1 MKKLNN
7 ICLLIAGIFLFS
19 CNDLI
24 DLKPESV
31 ISVNSFWKT
40 EEDAQGGLI
49 GMYNQFRTFVRTDLI
64 LLGEA
69 RSEVM
74 GNGTANADY
83 RIKYFENSMTQS
95 NADRNWLQLYKI
107 VNFANLVIKYVPGIT
122 FKNEATKN
130 AMIAQA
136 YSMRAHVYFMMVRTW
151 GALPVMTEPV
161 EGYDPVTTYKARTPT
176 EEILVFIKSDI
187 DKAHELY
194 ANNNFNTTRSLWSKP
209 ALNMLKAEVYLWT
222 AKRAKGGTADFT
234 TALAALNEA
243 EQSDLA
249 LQSNFADVFA
259 YTNKGNKEIIFAS
272 HFADLEASDNY
283 FADMYT
289 STPTASDGIAP
300 DVIAAIGAGGGN
312 NWWAPTA
319 LVRNQ
324 FTEDDKRK
332 KGSFLEIYVTRNG
345 ATTYS
350 SSIVLKGKGFVTG
363 GVRRFLD
370 DIIIYRYADL
380 LLLKA
385 EAKNALGQDP
395 SPEINKVRQRAYGE
409 AYSKH
414 TFINGSQT
422 ANDEAILQERLF
434 ELAFEG
440 KRWWDLVRFNKAF
453 EKVPSLK
460 GKDANQYLLLWPLTL
475 QTMSLNSKLEQ
486 NPGYN

>member
-1 MKKLNN
+1 MKNLNK
-7 ICLLIAGIFLFS
+7 IYLLVVGISLFS
-19 CNDLI
+19 CNNLI

-40 EEDAQGGLI
+40 EEDAQGGLV

-95 NADRNWLQLYKI
+95 NADRNWLQLYRV
-107 VNFANLVIKYVPGIT
+107 VNYANLVIKYVPAIS

-130 AMIAQA
+130 ATIAQA
-136 YSMRAHVYFMMVRTW
+136 YSMRAYVYFLMVRTW
-151 GALPVMTEPV
+151 GALPIITEPV
-161 EGYDPVTTYKARTPT
+161 EGYDPVTTYKLRSPA
-176 EEILVFIKSDI
+176 EEILTFIKSDI
-187 DKAHELY
+187 VKGNALY
-194 ANNNFNTTRSLWSKP
+194 PGNTFNATRSFWSKP

-222 AKRAKGGTADFT
+222 AKRLNGGNADFT
-234 TALAALNEA
+234 AALAALNEA
-243 EQSDLA
+243 ELSDLA
-249 LQSNFADVFA
+249 LQNNFADVFA
-259 YTNKGNKEIIFAS
+259 YTNKGNKEILFAS

-289 STPTASDGIAP
+289 STPTASDGITP
-300 DVIAAIGAGGGN
+300 DIIAAIGAGGGN

-319 LVRNQ
+319 LIRNQ
-324 FTEDDKRK
+324 FTEDDSRRK
-332 KGSFLEIYVTRNG
+332 ASFLEIYMTKNG
-345 ATTYS
+345 ATTFS
-350 SSIVLKGKGFVTG
+350 TSIVLKGKGFVTG
-363 GVRRFLD
+363 GVRKFLD

-395 SPEINKVRQRAYGE
+395 STEINKVRRRAYGE
-409 AYSKH
+409 AFSKH
-414 TFINGSQT
+414 TFINGSQP

-440 KRWWDLVRFNKAF
+440 KRWWDLIRFNKAF

-460 GKDANQYLLLWPLTL
+460 GKEANQYLLLWPLTL
-475 QTMSLNSKLEQ
+475 QTMSLNSKLVQ